1 MLIEKSQGPR
11 IVPNI
16 HLVLRYLW
24 KERKEGRENGGGEEK
39 GSRKEEKERST

>member
-1 MLIEKSQGPR
+1 LLIEKSQGPR

-24 KERKEGRENGGGEEK
+24 KERKEGR
-39 GSRKEEKERST
+39 KEGRGRE